1 MAQTAEM
8 GAVAGAVV
16 EAVLGGVAEQGLAA
30 CPVACKAVPGHAAE
44 AGFVA
49 AAAAAVVDFVVVAA
63 AAVAVVA
70 VMAIGMKMPL
80 GRGAEAG
87 FLAGFAQRRKGGILG
102 SRRCLLRAS
111 SGRTGTAALMR
122 TGGIPG
128 TTVRADMA
136 HLPTT
141 ALLSMSCIAGPQC
154 E

>member
-44 AGFVA
+44 AG
-49 AAAAAVVDFVVVAA
+49 VVAA

-80 GRGAEAG
+80 GRGAEAD

-136 HLPTT
+136 
-141 ALLSMSCIAGPQC
+141 
-154 E
+154 

>member
-49 AAAAAVVDFVVVAA
+49 AAAVVDFVVVAAA